1 MEFLFLLGLLLL
13 AIPIIAIIALVM
25 AVGLRDQ
32 LRRMQAR
39 LAALEGRLAA
49 APPAPQTGQRR
60 ETPAEPVP
68 PAPVHEAPPA
78 VEPRPQPEGP
88 AEPPARAPEPEPPAA
103 SAPPVPAHGA
113 AAPVRMSLE
122 ERLGTQWAVWIGG
135 VALALGGLFLV
146 RYSIEQGLL
155 GPRVRVVLGGV
166 LAAALIA
173 TAEWLRR
180 TERMTG
186 MPGLPSANIP
196 SILTAAGTIVA
207 YGDIYAAYALYGFL
221 EPAAAFIMLGAVALA
236 TLAAALLHGPAL
248 AGLGLVGA
256 YATPLLIV
264 TERPNYWALYIY
276 LAFVTASAFALA
288 RIRIWR
294 WLAVTA
300 ITLGVLWT
308 FPGVALATVDA
319 LGAHIFH
326 VAAGFSLA
334 AILIVAG
341 FLFGPDAEPGRIDRV
356 SSAALSAYLIALA
369 CLVIAS
375 RHDPLALA
383 AFVLL
388 VAATVAVSWHSES
401 SVAAVPVAALLVTLV
416 MTRWAL
422 NLDLEHLVAPSGPV
436 AGVVPEPERAA
447 YGWHI
452 ALAIGFGL
460 LFGLTG
466 YFAQGRSPRPAVPL
480 LWSAAGVFTPIA
492 MVAALYYRIAEF
504 AQSAPFAGIALLL
517 AALFATAT
525 ETLSRRA
532 PRPGLAGASAV
543 FATGAIAALALA
555 LTMALEKGWLT
566 VGLALLVPGIAWISL
581 KRPLPALRVLAA
593 AVVVLVLARIAW
605 EPRII
610 GSDIGTTPI
619 FNWLLY
625 GYGIPA
631 AAFWLGGTLLRRR
644 ADDAPSR
651 VVDSGA
657 ILLTVLVAFL
667 EIRHYVYSGDVYRQS
682 TGLAELALEVCVGLA
697 MTIGLERLRQRTNN
711 IVHNIAALLIA
722 AFTLLGIVGLAVGEN
737 PVFTGEPVGGR
748 FVNLVLLGYAMPAI
762 LAGTLALISR
772 GVRPP
777 RYSATAAV
785 IAVALALGYLS
796 LEVRRLFR
804 GEVLAPWSH
813 VTDAEQYTYSVVW
826 LVFGVLLLAI
836 GVQLRSQAVRLAS
849 AAVVTLTVLK
859 VFLIDMH
866 GLTGIYQALSF
877 MGLGVVLLG
886 IGWLYQRL
894 LFPRG
899 RGAAYSASSDSE

>member
-1 MEFLFLLGLLLL
+1 MDFLFLLALLLL
-13 AIPIIAIIALVM
+13 AFPIIAIVALVM
-25 AVGLRDQ
+25 ALGLRDQ
-32 LRRMQAR
+32 LRRTQAR
-39 LAALEGRLAA
+39 LALVEGRLAA
-49 APPAPQTGQRR
+49 SPPAPQRDQPR

-68 PAPVHEAPPA
+68 PPPVVEAPPA
-78 VEPRPQPEGP
+78 VEPRPQPQVP
-88 AEPPARAPEPEPPAA
+88 PEPSARTPEEEPSPA
-103 SAPPVPAHGA
+103 SASPPPPRA
-113 AAPVRMSLE
+113 AAVPPSMSLE

-135 VALALGGLFLV
+135 LALALGGIFLV

-155 GPRVRVVLGGV
+155 GPRVRVALGGM

-173 TAEWLRR
+173 IAEWLRR
-180 TERMTG
+180 KERVAG

-196 SILTAAGTIVA
+196 SILTAAGTVVA

-221 EPAAAFIMLGAVALA
+221 GPGAAFIMLGAVALA
-236 TLAAALLHGPAL
+236 TLGAALLHGPAL

-300 ITLGVLWT
+300 IAFGVLWT
-308 FPGVALATVDA
+308 LPGVGVVTVAALD
-319 LGAHIFH
+319 AHIFH
-326 VAAGFSLA
+326 VVAGFLLA
-334 AILIVAG
+334 AALIVAG
-341 FLFGPDAEPGRIDRV
+341 LLFGPDAEPGRIDRV
-356 SSAALSAYLIALA
+356 SSAALSAYLIALT

-375 RHDPLALA
+375 RHDPLALT
-383 AFVLL
+383 AFVVL
-388 VAATVAVSWHSES
+388 VAATIAVSWRSES
-401 SVAAVPVAALLVTLV
+401 SVAAVPVAAVLVTLV
-416 MTRWAL
+416 MARWAL

-436 AGVVPEPERAA
+436 AGVVPEPERAD

-452 ALAIGFGL
+452 ALATGFGL
-460 LFGLTG
+460 LFGLSG
-466 YFAQGRSPRPAVPL
+466 YFAQGRSSRATVPL
-480 LWSAAGVFTPIA
+480 LWSAAAVFTPIA

-504 AQSAPFAGIALLL
+504 AQSVPFAGIALLL

-525 ETLSRRA
+525 ETLSSRA

-581 KRPLPALRVLAA
+581 KRPLPALRALAA
-593 AVVVLVLARIAW
+593 AVVVLVVARIAW
-605 EPRII
+605 EPRIV

-631 AAFWLGGTLLRRR
+631 AAFWLGGALLRRR

-657 ILLTVLVAFL
+657 ILLTVLLAGL
-667 EIRHYVYSGDVYRQS
+667 EIRHYVYSVDVYRES
-682 TGLAELALEVCVGLA
+682 TGLAELGLEVCVGLA

-711 IVHNIAALLIA
+711 IVHNVAALLIA
-722 AFTLLGIVGLAVGEN
+722 VFTLLGIVGLAVAEN
-737 PVFTGEPVGGR
+737 PIFTGEPVGGR
-748 FVNLVLLGYAMPAI
+748 FVNLILLGYGLPAM
-762 LAGTLALISR
+762 LAGTLALICR

-804 GEVLAPWSH
+804 GEILAPWSP
-813 VTDAEQYTYSVVW
+813 VSNAEQYTYSVVW
-826 LVFGVLLLAI
+826 LAFGVLLLIA
-836 GVQLRSQAVRLAS
+836 GVRLRSQAVRFAS

-859 VFLIDMH
+859 VFLIDMR
-866 GLTGIYQALSF
+866 GLTKSPYSLCRSRRALDVTPNQRSGIHVCSAKNA
-877 MGLGVVLLG
+877 GVV
-886 IGWLYQRL
+886 YR
-894 LFPRG
+894 
-899 RGAAYSASSDSE
+899 

>member
-13 AIPIIAIIALVM
+13 AIPIVAIVALVM

-39 LAALEGRLAA
+39 LAAIEGRLAA
-49 APPAPQTGQRR
+49 SPRAPEEDQERQT
-60 ETPAEPVP
+60 PVEPVP
-68 PAPVHEAPPA
+68 PAPVQEAPPA
-78 VEPRPQPEGP
+78 LEPRPQPEGP
-88 AEPPARAPEPEPPAA
+88 AGPSPRALEPEPPAA
-103 SAPPVPAHGA
+103 PAPPSPAHGA
-113 AAPVRMSLE
+113 AAPASMSLE

-135 VALALGGLFLV
+135 VALALGGIFLV

-155 GPRVRVVLGGV
+155 GPGVRVVLAGI

-180 TERMTG
+180 TERTTG
-186 MPGLPSANIP
+186 MPGLPWANIP
-196 SILTAAGTIVA
+196 SILTAAGTVVA

-221 EPAAAFIMLGAVALA
+221 GPAAAFILLGAVALA

-294 WLAVTA
+294 WLAVSA
-300 ITLGVLWT
+300 ITLSVLWT
-308 FPGVALATVDA
+308 FLGLGPAAVAA
-319 LGAHIFH
+319 LGAHLFH
-326 VAAGFSLA
+326 VVAGFSLA

-341 FLFGPDAEPGRIDRV
+341 FMFGPDAEPGHIDRL
-356 SSAALSAYLIALA
+356 SSAALSAYLFALT

-383 AFVLL
+383 AFVVL
-388 VAATVAVSWHSES
+388 VGATVAVSWRSES

-416 MTRWAL
+416 MARWAL
-422 NLDLEHLVAPSGPV
+422 DLNLEHLVAPSGPV
-436 AGVVPEPERAA
+436 PGVVPEPERAA

-460 LFGLTG
+460 LFGVTG
-466 YFAQGRSPRPAVPL
+466 YFAQGRSPRATVPL
-480 LWSAAGVFTPIA
+480 LWSAAAVFTPIA
-492 MVAALYYRIAEF
+492 MVAALYYRIAQF
-504 AQSAPFAGIALLL
+504 AQSVPFAGIALLL
-517 AALFATAT
+517 AALFAIAT
-525 ETLSRRA
+525 ETLTKRA

-566 VGLALLVPGIAWISL
+566 VALALLVPGIAWISL
-581 KRPLPALRVLAA
+581 KRPLPALRILAA
-593 AVVVLVLARIAW
+593 AVVVLVVARIAW
-605 EPRII
+605 EPRIM
-610 GSDIGTTPI
+610 GSNIGTTPI

-631 AAFWLGGTLLRRR
+631 GAFWLAGTLLRRR
-644 ADDAPSR
+644 ADDVPSR
-651 VVDSGA
+651 TVESGA
-657 ILLTVLVAFL
+657 ILLTVLLAFV
-667 EIRHYVYSGDVYRQS
+667 EIRHYVYSGDVYREN
-682 TGLAELALEVCVGLA
+682 TGLTELALEVCVGLA
-697 MTIGLERLRQRTNN
+697 MTIGLERLRRRTNN
-711 IVHNIAALLIA
+711 IVHNVAALLIA
-722 AFTLLGIVGLAVGEN
+722 ALTLLGIVGLALAEN

-748 FVNLVLLGYAMPAI
+748 FVNLILLGYVLPAI

-804 GEVLAPWSH
+804 GEILYPWSE
-813 VTDAEQYTYSVVW
+813 VTNAEQYTYSVVW
-826 LVFGVLLLAI
+826 LAFGVLLLAT
-836 GVQLRSQAVRLAS
+836 GVQLRSQAVRFAS

-859 VFLIDMH
+859 VFLIDMR

-894 LFPRG
+894 LFPPG
-899 RGAAYSASSDSE
+899 RGAAYSAGGASG